1 MNLYGGDYISVPT
14 GERGES
20 PVQFVA
26 TADEIEIYT
35 IQRCAKFPQE
45 YREYILKDIAHLA
58 SAAASNVLA
67 GNSIYPVKPK
77 GGDLTRYIEDVKRRR
92 NYFKKALEYY
102 KVLGNKVSKL
112 YKIKKP
118 TRKHRNQ
125 RKKWAQLIGSEIK
138 LLQGVLESD
147 QKRYRI

>member
-1 MNLYGGDYISVPT
+1 MKGDVIISVPT

-20 PVQFVA
+20 PAQFIA

-58 SAAASNVLA
+58 TEASSHVNQ
-67 GNSIYPVKPK
+67 GNEIYPSKPK
-77 GGDLTRYIEDVKRRR
+77 SGDMTHYISDVSRRR
-92 NYFKKALEYY
+92 THFRQALEMY
-102 KVLGNKVSKL
+102 KDLGKKVNKL

-118 TRKHRNQ
+118 NRKHRKQ
-125 RKKWAQLIGSEIK
+125 RKKWTGLIHEEIK
-138 LLQGVLESD
+138 LLKGVLESD
-147 QKRYRI
+147 QKRYRL